1 MNHLEKLLA
10 GNARFI
16 SQKTEA
22 VNSTKLRAQL
32 ATGQSPF
39 AAILCCADSRI
50 APEIV
55 FDQPLG
61 ELFVC
66 RVAGNV
72 PTPEIIESLEYAVG
86 HLGVQLIVVAGHAS
100 CGAVTA
106 AFESDHPQGL
116 FSQIALSPTPNLDE
130 SIAHNATQG
139 AKTILDQ
146 SPLILEAVE
155 SGNATVVSGVQ
166 DIASG
171 TFTVLDRYQK

>member
-16 SQKTEA
+16 SQDTEA
-22 VNSTKLRAQL
+22 VNSSELRAQF

-72 PTPEIIESLEYAVG
+72 PTPEIIESLEFAVV
-86 HLGVQLIVVAGHAS
+86 HLGVQLIVVAGHSS

-116 FSQIALSPTPNLDE
+116 FSQIALSSHDLEDC
-130 SIAHNATQG
+130 IAHNAKQG
-139 AKTILDQ
+139 VKTILDR
-146 SPLILEAVE
+146 SPLILAAVE
-155 SGNATVVSGVQ
+155 SGNITVVAGVQ

-171 TFTVLDRYQK
+171 KFDVLEQFHI